1 MCGVLPGDSAMQTQ
15 LRALGY
21 REVTTLAETLFG
33 PAGTTLRGHEF
44 HWSDMEMSAPHA
56 WLYSQKDRRG
66 NRQNCGAQDKNV
78 FASYIHLH
86 FFSHP
91 EAVKYWFKMVSR
103 QL

>member
-1 MCGVLPGDSAMQTQ
+1 MCGVLPGDSVMQSR

-33 PAGTTLRGHEF
+33 PTGTTLRGHEF
-44 HWSDMEMSAPHA
+44 HWSNMEISGSPAR
-56 WLYSQKDRRG
+56 LYSQKDRRG
-66 NRQNCGAQDKNV
+66 NRQDCGIHKKNV

-91 EAVKYWFKMVSR
+91 EAVKYWFKMAS